1 MTIGIGSRS
10 SFGIFQKPIAA
21 DLNVGREVWSF
32 ANALAGLVV
41 GLIVSVFQAVT
52 SIQEQTLSFIPKILV
67 IGAVLAIGGP
77 WMLDQMLTYTTNLY
91 TNIPNLVGP

>member
-1 MTIGIGSRS
+1 MN
-10 SFGIFQKPIAA
+10 A
-21 DLNVGREVWSF
+21 DTVNSLATQALTVTLEVSMPF
-32 ANALAGLVV
+32 LLAGLVV

-77 WMLDQMLTYTTNLY
+77 WMLDQMLTYTRDLFMQ
-91 TNIPNLVGP
+91 IPTLVGP